1 MNFFGPI
8 LQRELF
14 TLPRRGR
21 HYVLRFVYLAGLWVL
36 TVTAWQASRGW
47 GRTVSPKE
55 VADFGAFLFQLLA
68 WLQLTLVLFFA
79 ALTAAAAVAMEKD
92 RRTLVLLL
100 CTDLSDAEIVL
111 GKLLGSLAQI
121 GLLLLSGLPIQAMLL
136 LLGGVS
142 WTQIVLVFVVLCVSA
157 LAAGALGNLVAFWRE
172 KTFQT
177 LALTVLVLVL
187 YFLLVEALRLVVYLT
202 AGQPLVA
209 RIVGN
214 AQNWLNPYRAM
225 AQILLPQHSGSW
237 PAFSV
242 VPFALTMLAWVTM
255 LSGLAVW
262 KLRVWNPSGEPIQ
275 QREAPE
281 EEDVVEPSPAVSQP
295 GPVREVWS
303 NPVLWRELCT
313 RSYGRRPLLIKAAYL
328 LVAGLIAF
336 AAWQS
341 LPAGPQQSA
350 DRLLPALGIV
360 PVLVLSLLLINAQ
373 GVTAITYERDLNS
386 LDLLLVTD
394 ITPKEFIFGKLLGVL
409 YNTKEI
415 ALPAFLLTIAYA
427 WAGYI
432 GWEVLVY
439 TLIATAVLVVFAA
452 MLGLHVGLHNVSTRA
467 AIAYS
472 LGTIFFLFVGT
483 LVCIYLLLVAGRI
496 EAQFTSFLL
505 FLALGIGGM
514 WFVLGGR
521 KPSLALFISSWL
533 CPVGLFYAV
542 VNVLVDNPYTGTSGD
557 PLLSFLVTVGGFGFT
572 IAAMLV
578 PLLSEFEVALWYSTP
593 AEE

>member
-1 MNFFGPI
+1 MMVFGPI
-8 LQRELF
+8 LQRELI
-14 TLPRRGR
+14 TLPRRVR

-36 TVTAWQASRGW
+36 AVTAWQASRGW
-47 GRTVSPKE
+47 GRSVSPKE
-55 VADFGAFLFQLLA
+55 LADFGAFLFQLLA
-68 WLQLTLVLFFA
+68 WLQLSLVLFFA

-111 GKLLGSLAQI
+111 GKLVGSLAEI
-121 GLLLLSGLPIQAMLL
+121 GLLLMSALPMQAMLL

-142 WTQIVLVFVVLCVSA
+142 LTQMVLVFVVVATSG
-157 LAAGALGNLVAFWRE
+157 LAAGALGNLIAFWRE

-177 LALTVLVLVL
+177 LALTVLCLVL
-187 YFLLVEALRLVVYLT
+187 YFLAIEAIGLLSYLPQVG
-202 AGQPLVA
+202 AKGAAAVA
-209 RIVGN
+209 TVQ
-214 AQNWLNPYRAM
+214 AWLHPYRAL
-225 AQILLPQHSGSW
+225 ATILTPSLGSTW
-237 PAFSV
+237 AATPVLQFSL
-242 VPFALTMLAWVTM
+242 AMLGWVTL
-255 LSGLAVW
+255 LSGIAVW

-281 EEDVVEPSPAVSQP
+281 EEEVEVPKPVTAGPA
-295 GPVREVWS
+295 REVWS

-313 RSYGRRPLLIKAAYL
+313 RSYGRRPMLVKLAYL
-328 LVAGLIAF
+328 LVVAFIAF

-341 LPAGPQQSA
+341 LPAAGAQAA

-415 ALPAFLLTIAYA
+415 ILPPFVLAVAYA

-432 GWEVLVY
+432 SWEVLTY
-439 TLIATAVLVVFAA
+439 TLLSVALLVVFSS
-452 MLGLHVGLHNVSTRA
+452 MLGLHVGLHNVSTKT
-467 AIAYS
+467 AIALS

-505 FLALGIGGM
+505 FLALAIGGM
-514 WFVLGGR
+514 WFVLGGH

-533 CPVGLFYAV
+533 CPLGLFYAL
-542 VNVLVDNPYTGTSGD
+542 VNVLVDNPYTGASGD
-557 PLLSFLVTVGGFGFT
+557 PLLSFLVVVSGFSFT

-578 PLLSEFEVALWYSTP
+578 PLLSEFEVALWYHTP

>member
-1 MNFFGPI
+1 MALLGPI
-8 LQRELF
+8 LHRELV

-21 HYVLRFVYLAGLWVL
+21 HYVLRFVYLAGMWVL
-36 TVTAWQASRGW
+36 AVTAWQASRGW
-47 GRTVSPKE
+47 GYTVSAKE
-55 VADFGAFLFQLLA
+55 LADFGAFLFQLLA
-68 WLQLTLVLFFA
+68 WLQLSLVIFFA

-111 GKLLGSLAQI
+111 GKLFGSLAQI
-121 GLLLLSGLPIQAMLL
+121 GLLLVSALPIQAMLL

-142 WTQIVLVFVVLCVSA
+142 LTQIVLVFVVLCASG
-157 LAAGALGNLVAFWRE
+157 LAAGALGNLIAFWRE

-177 LALTVLVLVL
+177 LALTVLCLVL
-187 YFLLVEALRLVVYLT
+187 YFLAVEALGLLAYLPFLGR
-202 AGQPLVA
+202 AGTTGLSTLQASLQPFRALAKILTPYTGFGWAATPVLQFTLAMLTWVA
-209 RIVGN
+209 
-214 AQNWLNPYRAM
+214 
-225 AQILLPQHSGSW
+225 LLS
-237 PAFSV
+237 
-242 VPFALTMLAWVTM
+242 TI
-255 LSGLAVW
+255 AVW

-281 EEDVVEPSPAVSQP
+281 EEEAVPQDVATPL

-313 RSYGRRPLLIKAAYL
+313 RSYGRRPILIKLAYL
-328 LVAGLIAF
+328 LVVSFIAF

-341 LPAGPQQSA
+341 LPTAGPHAA

-394 ITPKEFIFGKLLGVL
+394 LTPKEFIFGKLLGVL

-415 ALPAFLLTIAYA
+415 ILPPFLFALAYT

-432 GWEVLVY
+432 GWEVLSY
-439 TLIATAVLVVFAA
+439 TIVAVAVLVLFAS
-452 MLGLHVGLHNVSTRA
+452 MLGLHVGLHNVSTKA

-521 KPSLALFISSWL
+521 KPSAALFLSSWL
-533 CPVGLFYAV
+533 CPLGLFYAV
-542 VNVLVDNPYTGTSGD
+542 VNVLVDNPYTGASGD
-557 PLLSFLVTVGGFGFT
+557 PLLSFLVVVGGFGFT
-572 IAAMLV
+572 LAAMLV
-578 PLLSEFEVALWYSTP
+578 PLLSEFDVALWYHTP

>member
-1 MNFFGPI
+1 MATLGPI
-8 LQRELF
+8 LQRELL

-36 TVTAWQASRGW
+36 AVTAWQASRGW
-47 GRTVSPKE
+47 GSSVSPKE
-55 VADFGAFLFQLLA
+55 LADFGAFLFQLLA
-68 WLQLTLVLFFA
+68 WLQLSLVLFFA

-111 GKLLGSLAQI
+111 GKLFGSLAQI
-121 GLLLLSGLPIQAMLL
+121 GLLLLAALPIQAFLL

-142 WTQIVLVFVVLCVSA
+142 LTQIVLVFIVLCASG
-157 LAAGALGNLVAFWRE
+157 LAAGALGNLIAFWRE

-177 LALTVLVLVL
+177 LALTVLCLAL
-187 YFLLVEALRLVVYLT
+187 YFLVVEALGLLAYLPIGGT
-202 AGQPLVA
+202 AWVQWVA
-209 RIVGN
+209 IVQ
-214 AQNWLNPYRAM
+214 AWLHPYRTLANILTPQPGETWAATPVVQFTLAM
-225 AQILLPQHSGSW
+225 C
-237 PAFSV
+237 
-242 VPFALTMLAWVTM
+242 AWVTL
-255 LSGLAVW
+255 LSGVAVW

-281 EEDVVEPSPAVSQP
+281 EEELSEKPVLAAP
-295 GPVREVWS
+295 GPIREVWP

-313 RSYGRRPLLIKAAYL
+313 RSYGRRPMLIKMAYL
-328 LVAGLIAF
+328 LVIALLAF
-336 AAWQS
+336 AAWRS
-341 LPAGPQQSA
+341 LPAAGPQAA

-360 PVLVLSLLLINAQ
+360 PVLVLALLLVNAQ

-415 ALPAFLLTIAYA
+415 ILPPFLLAGAYA
-427 WAGYI
+427 WAGYM
-432 GWEVLVY
+432 GLEVLTYMVIS
-439 TLIATAVLVVFAA
+439 LAVLVLFAA
-452 MLGLHVGLHNVSTRA
+452 MLGLHVGLHNVSTKA

-483 LVCIYLLLVAGRI
+483 LVCIYLLLIAGRI

-514 WFVLGGR
+514 WFVLGGH
-521 KPSLALFISSWL
+521 KPSVALFISSWL
-533 CPVGLFYAV
+533 CPMGLFYAV
-542 VNVLVDNPYTGTSGD
+542 VNVLVDNPYTGASGD
-557 PLLSFLVTVGGFGFT
+557 PLLSFLVVVSGFGFT
-572 IAAMLV
+572 IVAMLV
-578 PLLSEFEVALWYSTP
+578 PLLSEFEVALWYHTP

>member
-1 MNFFGPI
+1 MAVLGPI
-8 LQRELF
+8 LQRELL

-79 ALTAAAAVAMEKD
+79 ALTAATAVAMEKD

-100 CTDLSDAEIVL
+100 CTDLSDTEIVL
-111 GKLLGSLAQI
+111 GKLLGSLTQI
-121 GLLLLSGLPIQAMLL
+121 GLLLVSALPIQAMLL

-142 WTQIVLVFVVLCVSA
+142 LTQITLVFVVLCASA

-177 LALTVLVLVL
+177 LALTVLFLVL
-187 YFLLVEALRLVVYLT
+187 YFLLVEALTLVVYLSG
-202 AGQPLVA
+202 GQTLME
-209 RIVGN
+209 RIVAS
-214 AQNWLNPYRAM
+214 AQSWLNPYRAL
-225 AQILLPQHSGSW
+225 AQILLPRTGEHW
-237 PAFSV
+237 ALFAV
-242 VPFALTMLAWVTM
+242 IPFALAMLMWVAA

-281 EEDVVEPSPAVSQP
+281 EEIVELTPVATSP
-295 GPVREVWS
+295 GPVREVWT

-313 RSYGRRPLLIKAAYL
+313 RSYGRRPLLIKAAFL

-341 LPAGPQQSA
+341 LPARSVQGA

-415 ALPAFLLTIAYA
+415 ALPVFLLTIAYS

-432 GWEVLVY
+432 GWEVLTY
-439 TLIATAVLVVFAA
+439 TLLSTAVLVVFAA
-452 MLGLHVGLHNVSTRA
+452 MLGLHVGLHNVSTKA

-483 LVCIYLLLVAGRI
+483 LICIYLLLVAGRI
-496 EAQFTSFLL
+496 EAQFTSFLM

-572 IAAMLV
+572 IVAMLV

>member
-1 MNFFGPI
+1 MMVFGPI
-8 LQRELF
+8 LQRELV
-14 TLPRRGR
+14 TLPRRVR

-36 TVTAWQASRGW
+36 AVTAWQASRGW
-47 GRTVSPKE
+47 GRSVSPKE
-55 VADFGAFLFQLLA
+55 LADFGAFLFQLLA
-68 WLQLTLVLFFA
+68 WLQLSLVLFFA

-111 GKLLGSLAQI
+111 GKLVGSLAEI
-121 GLLLLSGLPIQAMLL
+121 GLLLMSALPMQAMLL

-142 WTQIVLVFVVLCVSA
+142 LTQMVLVFVVVATSG
-157 LAAGALGNLVAFWRE
+157 LAAGALGNLIAFWRE

-177 LALTVLVLVL
+177 LALTVLCLVL
-187 YFLLVEALRLVVYLT
+187 YFLAIEAIGLLSYLPQVG
-202 AGQPLVA
+202 AKGAAAVA
-209 RIVGN
+209 TVQ
-214 AQNWLNPYRAM
+214 AWLHPYRAL
-225 AQILLPQHSGSW
+225 ATILTPSLGSTW
-237 PAFSV
+237 AATPVLQFSL
-242 VPFALTMLAWVTM
+242 AMLGWVTL
-255 LSGLAVW
+255 LSGIAVW

-281 EEDVVEPSPAVSQP
+281 EEEVEVPKPVTAGPA
-295 GPVREVWS
+295 REVWS

-313 RSYGRRPLLIKAAYL
+313 RSYGRRPMLVKLAYL
-328 LVAGLIAF
+328 LVVAFIAF

-341 LPAGPQQSA
+341 LPAAGAQAA

-415 ALPAFLLTIAYA
+415 ILPPFVLAVAYA

-432 GWEVLVY
+432 SWEVLTY
-439 TLIATAVLVVFAA
+439 TLLSVAILVVFSS
-452 MLGLHVGLHNVSTRA
+452 MLGLHVGLHNVSTKT
-467 AIAYS
+467 AIALS

-505 FLALGIGGM
+505 FLALAIGGM
-514 WFVLGGR
+514 WFVLGGH

-533 CPVGLFYAV
+533 CPLGLFYAL
-542 VNVLVDNPYTGTSGD
+542 VNVLVDNPYTGASGD
-557 PLLSFLVTVGGFGFT
+557 PLLSFLVVVSGFSFT

-578 PLLSEFEVALWYSTP
+578 PLLSEFEVALWYHTP

>member
-1 MNFFGPI
+1 MAWLGPI
-8 LQRELF
+8 LQRELL

-36 TVTAWQASRGW
+36 AVTAWQASRGW
-47 GRTVSPKE
+47 GYSVSAKE
-55 VADFGAFLFQLLA
+55 LADFGAFLFQLLS
-68 WLQLTLVLFFA
+68 WLQLSLVIFFA
-79 ALTAAAAVAMEKD
+79 ALTAAASVAMEKD

-111 GKLLGSLAQI
+111 GKLFGSLAQI
-121 GLLLLSGLPIQAMLL
+121 GLLLLSSLPIQAMLL

-142 WTQIVLVFVVLCVSA
+142 LTQIVLVFFVLCASG
-157 LAAGALGNLVAFWRE
+157 LAAGALGNLIAFWRE

-177 LALTVLVLVL
+177 LALTVLCLML
-187 YFLLVEALRLVVYLT
+187 YFLAVEGLGLLAYLPFLPKPMAST
-202 AGQPLVA
+202 LATVQV
-209 RIVGN
+209 
-214 AQNWLNPYRAM
+214 WLQPYRAL
-225 AQILLPQHSGSW
+225 ATILKPQLGQSW
-237 PAFSV
+237 
-242 VPFALTMLAWVTM
+242 FATPVLQFTLCMVGWVAL
-255 LSGLAVW
+255 LSAIGIR
-262 KLRVWNPSGEPIQ
+262 KLRHWNPSGEPIQ

-281 EEDVVEPSPAVSQP
+281 EEEEVVEKSPTPVG

-313 RSYGRRPLLIKAAYL
+313 RSYGRRPMLIKLAYL
-328 LVAGLIAF
+328 LVVALVGL
-336 AAWQS
+336 AAWQN
-341 LPAGPQQSA
+341 LPAAGPQAA

-394 ITPKEFIFGKLLGVL
+394 LTPKEFIFGKLFGVL

-415 ALPAFLLTIAYA
+415 ILPPFLFAVAYA

-432 GWEVLVY
+432 GWEVLLY
-439 TLIATAVLVVFAA
+439 ILISLAVLVLFSS
-452 MLGLHVGLHNVSTRA
+452 MLGLHVGLHNVNTKA

-521 KPSLALFISSWL
+521 KPSVALFISSWV
-533 CPVGLFYAV
+533 CPAGLFWAV

-557 PLLSFLVTVGGFGFT
+557 PLWSFLVVVGGFSFT

-578 PLLSEFEVALWYSTP
+578 PLLSEFDVALHYHTP

>member
-8 LQRELF
+8 LQRELL

-47 GRTVSPKE
+47 GRTISPKE

-157 LAAGALGNLVAFWRE
+157 LAAGALGNLIAFWRE

-214 AQNWLNPYRAM
+214 AQSWLNPYRAM
-225 AQILLPQHSGSW
+225 AQILLPQHSESW

-281 EEDVVEPSPAVSQP
+281 EEEVAEPSPVATQP

-313 RSYGRRPLLIKAAYL
+313 RSYGRRPLLIKAAFL

-341 LPAGPQQSA
+341 LPAGPQQQA

-415 ALPAFLLTIAYA
+415 ALPAFLLTVAYA

-521 KPSLALFISSWL
+521 KPSVALFISSWL

>member
-1 MNFFGPI
+1 MMVFGPI
-8 LQRELF
+8 LQRELI
-14 TLPRRGR
+14 TLPRRVR

-36 TVTAWQASRGW
+36 AVTAWQASRGW
-47 GRTVSPKE
+47 GRSVSPKE
-55 VADFGAFLFQLLA
+55 LADFGAFLFQLLA
-68 WLQLTLVLFFA
+68 WLQLSLVLFFA

-111 GKLLGSLAQI
+111 GKLVGSLAEI
-121 GLLLLSGLPIQAMLL
+121 GLLLMSALPMQAMLL

-142 WTQIVLVFVVLCVSA
+142 LTQMVLVFVVVATSG
-157 LAAGALGNLVAFWRE
+157 LAAGALGNLIAFWRE

-177 LALTVLVLVL
+177 LALTVLCLVL
-187 YFLLVEALRLVVYLT
+187 YFLAIEAIGLLSYLPQVG
-202 AGQPLVA
+202 AKGAAAVA
-209 RIVGN
+209 TVQ
-214 AQNWLNPYRAM
+214 AWLHPYRAL
-225 AQILLPQHSGSW
+225 ATILTPSLGSTW
-237 PAFSV
+237 AATPVLQFSL
-242 VPFALTMLAWVTM
+242 AMLGWVTL
-255 LSGLAVW
+255 LSGIAVW

-281 EEDVVEPSPAVSQP
+281 EEEVEVPKPVTAGPA
-295 GPVREVWS
+295 REVWS

-313 RSYGRRPLLIKAAYL
+313 RSYGRRPMLVKLAYL
-328 LVAGLIAF
+328 LVVAFIAF

-341 LPAGPQQSA
+341 LPAAGAQAA

-415 ALPAFLLTIAYA
+415 ILPPFVLAVAYA

-432 GWEVLVY
+432 SWEVLTY
-439 TLIATAVLVVFAA
+439 TLLSVAILVVFSS
-452 MLGLHVGLHNVSTRA
+452 MLGLHVGLHNVSTKT
-467 AIAYS
+467 AIALS

-505 FLALGIGGM
+505 FLALAIGGM
-514 WFVLGGR
+514 WFVLGGH

-533 CPVGLFYAV
+533 CPLGLFYAL
-542 VNVLVDNPYTGTSGD
+542 VNVLVDNPYTGASGD
-557 PLLSFLVTVGGFGFT
+557 PLLSFLVVVSGFSFT

-578 PLLSEFEVALWYSTP
+578 PLLSEFEVALWYHTP